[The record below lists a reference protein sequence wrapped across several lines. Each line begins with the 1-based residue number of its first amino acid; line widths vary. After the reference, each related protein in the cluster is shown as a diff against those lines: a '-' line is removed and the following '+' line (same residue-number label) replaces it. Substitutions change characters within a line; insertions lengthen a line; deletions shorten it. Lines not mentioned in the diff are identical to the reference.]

1 MSYVNSDTIH
11 GHPLSGSNKLVPG
24 PQPGYLKPN
33 ATTPAP
39 AVITARPSYVLIK
52 DDRGDDVSFCFEATG
67 SIGSAVIEDES
78 TGEWVNFGE
87 ANLRNGGSNG
97 ERIDVSPLAW
107 SGSHAS
113 AAAGDVIFVYN
124 DGHNPNE

>member
-11 GHPLSGSNKLVPG
+11 GHHLSGSNKLVPS
-24 PQPGYLKPN
+24 PRPGYLEPN
-33 ATTPAP
+33 VTTPAP
-39 AVITARPSYVLIK
+39 AVITGRPSYVIVK
-52 DDRGDDVSFCFEATG
+52 DDRGDDISFLFNATG
-67 SIGSAVIEDES
+67 SIGSTITDDAQIS
-78 TGEWVNFGE
+78 WVNFGQYKDPTE
-87 ANLRNGGSNG
+87 VGNDARV
-97 ERIDVSPLAW
+97 DVSPVAW

>member
-11 GHPLSGSNKLVPG
+11 GHHLSGSNKLVPS
-24 PQPGYLKPN
+24 PRPGYLEPN
-33 ATTPAP
+33 VTTPAP
-39 AVITARPSYVLIK
+39 AVITARPSYVLVK

-67 SIGSAVIEDES
+67 SMGSTIEDAAQIS
-78 TGEWVNFGE
+78 WVNFGE
-87 ANLRNGGSNG
+87 VNLRNGGTNG
-97 ERIDVSPLAW
+97 GRIDVSPLAW

>member
-11 GHPLSGSNKLVPG
+11 GHHLSGSNKLVPS
-24 PQPGYLKPN
+24 PRPGYLEPN
-33 ATTPAP
+33 VTTPAP
-39 AVITARPSYVLIK
+39 AVITARPSYVL
-52 DDRGDDVSFCFEATG
+52 EATG
-67 SIGSAVIEDES
+67 SMGSTIEDAAQIS
-78 TGEWVNFGE
+78 WVNFGE
-87 ANLRNGGSNG
+87 VNLRNGGTNG
-97 ERIDVSPLAW
+97 GRIDVSPLAW